1 MKSTANRLVN
11 IQPAVKSSESSIAQS
26 SVLLRAV
33 STEYLLASAANR
45 FIFEDSSYPVDF
57 KYLVFIMLVS
67 GCRISEV
74 LNIRD
79 CDISGNYRIVIHGS
93 KGSNNRVI
101 YVPELPGGKL
111 NIGNSGFKLF
121 SVYSRF
127 YVYRVL
133 KKHGMYISKEGNK
146 NLAVTHSFRNVYASE
161 VHQIV
166 GSSKE
171 KSEAL
176 GHKSQ
181 KSREYYER
189 QIFK

>member
-11 IQPAVKSSESSIAQS
+11 IKPAVKSSESPFAQS
-26 SVLLRAV
+26 SVLLQAD
-33 STEYLLASAANR
+33 SPEYLLESAANR
-45 FIFEDSSYPVDF
+45 LIYENSSYPVDF

-67 GCRISEV
+67 GCRISEA
-74 LNIRD
+74 LNIRG

-101 YVPELPGGKL
+101 YVPVLPVGKL
-111 NIGNSGFKLF
+111 IISSPSFLVFGL
-121 SVYSRF
+121 YSRF

-133 KKHGMYISKEGNK
+133 RKHGIYVSKEGNK

-189 QIFK
+189 KIFK